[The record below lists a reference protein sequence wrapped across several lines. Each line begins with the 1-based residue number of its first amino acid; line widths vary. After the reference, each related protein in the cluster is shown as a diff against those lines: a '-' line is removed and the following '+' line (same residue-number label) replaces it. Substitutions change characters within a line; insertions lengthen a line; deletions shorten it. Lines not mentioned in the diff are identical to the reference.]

1 MRRFLFIFGSLGFLF
16 FGGWLLANMDKI
28 RTPGDFLKL
37 LGHQISELGGGASPQ
52 NAPWRASTEH
62 VIRIGSFNANGFNDS
77 KMKDAKTVSVM
88 ADIIRQF
95 DVVALQEFDSS
106 NAFALK
112 RFVKQLNASGRDFE
126 ILRGT
131 GQAGL
136 ANHQQAAILYD
147 ASTIELESS
156 QYYHI
161 NDPDHV
167 LDRDP
172 LVAWFRTRANEG
184 AFTFTLVNVHLT
196 SQGDQP
202 EVSQISQ
209 IFRAVRND
217 GRGEDDVILAGD
229 FGISGFQ
236 LNQLAVSQGL
246 QAVNVDVPTDTSSTN
261 QLDNFLLDPLATSEF
276 TGESGVFDF
285 LKLFNFTL
293 EQAMFVSDHMP
304 VWAEFEVFEHNSED
318 RFADREG
325 TSQR

>member
-1 MRRFLFIFGSLGFLF
+1 MRRFLLILGSLGFLI

-28 RTPGDFLKL
+28 RNPGDFLKV
-37 LGHQISELGGGASPQ
+37 LGHQISELGGGALPQ
-52 NAPWRASTEH
+52 NTPWRASTEH
-62 VIRIGSFNANGFNDS
+62 VIRIGSFNANGFDDN

-106 NAFALK
+106 SPFALK

-126 ILRGT
+126 ILRGASQVGMT
-131 GQAGL
+131 DQ
-136 ANHQQAAILYD
+136 QQAAILYD

-161 NDPDHV
+161 NDPDNV
-167 LDRDP
+167 LARDP
-172 LVAWFRTRANEG
+172 LVAWFRTRANEN

-196 SQGDQP
+196 SQGEKP
-202 EVSQISQ
+202 EVSQINQ

-229 FGISGFQ
+229 FGISGIQ
-236 LNQLAVSQGL
+236 LNELAVSQGL
-246 QAVNVDVPTDTSSTN
+246 QAVNVDVPTDTSSTS

-276 TGESGVFDF
+276 TGDSGVFDF

-304 VWAEFEVFEHNSED
+304 VWAEFEVFEHDSAD
-318 RFADREG
+318 RFANTENK
-325 TSQR
+325 SQR